1 MKRYLYLV
9 SFALAASTI
18 AVGHAPSALAQ
29 DKVVFSVFTPPK
41 IPITWGLFQPWIKDL
56 NAALE
61 GRVVIKVPAKPLAPA
76 PRQMDVV
83 TQGLADGGFVLNGFI
98 LKRVPHVSYSFLP
111 QMSTSSEADGVAM
124 WRTYK
129 KFFEPKQAFED
140 MKVLS
145 FFSGPSSYLY
155 SLRTTPIRSL
165 GDFKGL
171 KIWTPPGP
179 QATLLSQLG
188 AAVVPGPGVRVYHI
202 VSKNTV
208 DAFAGLPITDA
219 QGFNVAQFIGSVTD
233 IPRSMF
239 QPTFTVFFS
248 KEKWKQFPSDV
259 RTIFER
265 LSGEAFA
272 RRGRVWDDFENKAIA
287 EHRAKSGKPWVAPD
301 KELLAR
307 IVEIAGNMQ
316 QAWVKRMNGLGI
328 DGRAALDFHKATA
341 KAVFDERN

>member
-1 MKRYLYLV
+1 MKRYPERTW
-9 SFALAASTI
+9 AGLAAS
-18 AVGHAPSALAQ
+18 ALLLGSVPTAAAQ
-29 DKVVFSVFTPPK
+29 DKVVFSLFTPPK
-41 IPITWGLFQPWIKDL
+41 IPITWGLFKPWIKDL
-56 NAALE
+56 NAALK
-61 GRVVIKVPAKPLAPA
+61 GKVAIRVPAKPLAPA

-111 QMSTSSEADGVAM
+111 QMSVSSEADGVAM

-129 KFFEPKQAFED
+129 TFFEPKQAFKD
-140 MKVLS
+140 VKVLS
-145 FFSGPSSYLY
+145 FFSGPASYLY
-155 SLRTTPIRSL
+155 SLRKTPIRSL

-219 QGFNVAQFIGSVTD
+219 QGFNVAQFIGAVTD

-248 KEKWKQFPSDV
+248 KEKWQDFPADV
-259 RTIFER
+259 RKVFEN

-272 RRGRVWDDFENKAIA
+272 RRGRVWDDFENKAIG
-287 EHRAKSGKPWVAPD
+287 EHRSESGKPWVAPD
-301 KELLAR
+301 AELMAR
-307 IVEIAGNMQ
+307 IVQIAEKMQ
-316 QAWVKRMNGLGI
+316 QGWVKQMDGLGI
-328 DGRAALDFHKATA
+328 DGQAALDFHKATA
-341 KAVFDERN
+341 KSVAEERK